1 MWSETF
7 LEDDKWEK
15 IRNSMDRPVI
25 ESWSALSEKTKRA
38 IVTQCAQ
45 RLSEEESTS
54 GEKSVDP
61 LFREIK
67 SGKAFLP
74 ETGPSDIPATLPK
87 PNPISESVVSI
98 ERADSGIPGDI
109 VVDENGKLLKS
120 YLGFTN
126 FTRFLT
132 QSYDDWIIHTLVP
145 MIKNQK
151 IEVRGGTI
159 RFKNVSLTPPK
170 TAKGEKIYPR
180 QARRLGITYGLRI
193 HADVFIQTYDTD
205 GVTVISE
212 ERLVDMK
219 ELGEIPLML
228 NSEKCYL
235 YKKTPK
241 ELLKVHEDPADPFGY
256 FIVSGTEKVVLLQ
269 EKLRLNRIL
278 VTSSKKGTESS
289 MTVETPR
296 GTVRINLVFGKQ
308 KRINFETR
316 FKAEI
321 KPRKRSKGK
330 EKEDGTLTERE
341 EAIRRREQA
350 KASAAKKDGN
360 YRYIGVE
367 KLFYVLQMR
376 QGLTPDPNLMTEQI
390 TRFTKEK
397 WRPKVSAEISILKFL
412 FPSQAPM
419 LVEKYIAHIKGGADV
434 QSPESIREVVDAIV
448 KNEIFPQ
455 LNNLEDKAGLQNIY
469 ALKSDMLAM
478 MVARLVEVNI
488 GLSPPDDRDSW
499 SNKRL
504 ESASRAM
511 DQLMKSIW
519 RRFVTHIKKEME
531 DKHIS
536 KHKSD
541 IVKLIDESNI
551 TRFFESSF
559 IGPNWGVPGSM
570 RTNMTQTPNRESV
583 VALYS
588 HMTRIDVATN
598 RNDKQPSIRMI
609 HGTQY
614 GYVCVTGDTEVSI
627 DQNHTIPISKL
638 QDGDSVLTVSK
649 DNLVET
655 PSRIKNYFQIKP
667 EKLLKITTISG
678 RTIKC
683 TPDHPFLV
691 KSPDFEHYYVK
702 AGDLN
707 VNDMVVIKNVLTP
720 IAEEKQTELMIKSAL
735 IPAQYRLELQET
747 GLLDKRLTQKQTET
761 LARLLG
767 AVITDGSITLRKSG
781 YYDLSFY
788 LGEEADVMEITD
800 DILFLGFTHPSIRR
814 KISRFNEKCV
824 HRTWEVSKNGA
835 FACFMAQV
843 GAFVGKKTEQN
854 RKIPDWI
861 MNANLKTKRAF
872 LSGFQGGDGGKVT
885 IYSNIKKWKLSIIPT
900 YQFCK
905 ETYLQNTIEY
915 LNQIKKLF
923 SEFGVNAKVTSKI
936 SEDKL
941 HAVSLSFDGDIDN
954 VVKYVDNITYSY
966 CYEKRR
972 RSSPAIEYIK
982 HKMTLLTERRKA
994 YNNAYTMFETHS
1006 LHEISI
1012 ETGISKTQLSRLKTQ
1027 KAKGKRTK
1035 PRCDNIITYEEF
1047 VSKYKD
1053 FEDKLAMP
1061 IHKIEEIP
1069 VECVYDFETVH
1080 TNHSFIANGFV
1091 THNCPV
1097 ESPEGENCGIVK
1109 NLAVT
1114 AQITYG
1120 KSDDNVI
1127 EEVLTATSDVGMPLF
1142 SENITSTHNTTIFVN
1157 GKFLGWCIGTELRRH
1172 LIMFRRASRPNRD
1185 MGITLDTR
1193 NNLFVHTDTSRLVRP
1208 LLVVEPVE
1216 KEGGKIEYEPLIKT
1230 KNLIG
1235 SDIRTLFDEGVIE
1248 YVDSYEVESPH
1259 FLVAKS
1265 FDQVKERYEQEKT
1278 YLNLRKETLRD
1289 KKLKEHR
1296 LRKQPEDRKLK
1307 KELKEIKNRLRNIE
1321 DTLNTIRG
1329 EQNFTH
1335 VEMDSTAILGISASI
1350 IPYPN
1355 HNQGPR
1361 NSYQSS
1367 MYKQALGIARAH
1379 HMACYSGKHKVL
1391 AYPTRPLFEPQLNEI
1406 LNLNAFP
1413 QGEMVWVAF
1422 ATTTGFTQEDAIVFN
1437 RASIDMGKF
1446 RMFKYINHRV
1456 TIGKSDGGRVEK
1468 LKLPTTISIE
1478 QRQTIYEHLNEDG
1491 LPTIGA
1497 HIKQRQ
1503 AIIGK
1508 VVMDGADK
1516 EVNES
1521 ILLGYGE
1528 EGTVDKVIVT
1538 SNGVERIVFVSLRVL
1553 RIPIEGDKF
1562 APRNAQKATIGKILP
1577 PEDMPYTEE
1586 GIIPDI
1592 IVNPHAIPSRMTHSY
1607 MMELIASK
1615 AGAIVGERINATAF
1629 RPFDYKYFR
1638 QILTDYGFSPDGKHV
1653 MYSGTTGRKMT
1664 TRIFSGPCYVQA
1676 LRHHVQDK
1684 IQVRRTGPRSA
1695 TSRQPVKGRA
1705 LMGGL
1710 RFGEMERDAAIAH
1723 GAAYFLKERLCG
1735 VSDCYKAMYCK
1746 CGQIATKSVI
1756 DGGYT
1761 CKLCRDAA
1769 EFGPVE
1775 TTAALKLLVNI
1786 LAGSG
1791 SKLVFTFE
1799 TEEQQRERMEK
1810 GGHLP
1815 PRKKVSPAFFPE
1827 MGELFTLEETGAVEK
1842 EV

>member
-1 MWSETF
+1 MWSDTF
-7 LEDDKWEK
+7 LEDEKWEK

-25 ESWSALSEKTKRA
+25 ESWNKLSEKTKRA

-54 GEKSVDP
+54 GGKTIDP

-67 SGKAFLP
+67 LGKAFQP
-74 ETGPSDIPATLPK
+74 ETGPDDIPETLPK
-87 PNPISESVVSI
+87 PNPISENIVPI
-98 ERADSGIPGDI
+98 ERADPGIPGDI
-109 VVDENGKLLKS
+109 VVDENGKLLKR

-132 QSYDDWIIHTLVP
+132 ESYDGWIWNGLLP
-145 MIKNQK
+145 MIKKQK
-151 IEVRGGTI
+151 IKVRGGAI
-159 RFKNVSLTPPK
+159 CFKNVSLTPPK

-180 QARRLGITYGLRI
+180 QARHLGITYGLRI
-193 HADVFIQTYDTD
+193 HTDVFIEKYDTD

-212 ERLVDMK
+212 EKLGEKK

-228 NSEKCYL
+228 NSKLCYL

-241 ELLKVHEDPADPFGY
+241 ELMNVQEDPADPFGY
-256 FIVSGTEKVVLLQ
+256 FIVSGAEKVILLQ
-269 EKLRLNRIL
+269 EKLRLNRIF
-278 VTSSKKGTESS
+278 VTSSKKGTECSL
-289 MTVETPR
+289 TVETAR
-296 GTVRINLVFGKQ
+296 GTVRINLVFSRH

-321 KPRKRSKGK
+321 NSRRRTKSTSN
-330 EKEDGTLTERE
+330 ESTSEERE
-341 EAIRRREQA
+341 EEVRRRAQA
-350 KASAAKKDGN
+350 KISASKKDGN

-367 KLFYVLQMR
+367 KLFYILQIR
-376 QGLTPDPNLMTEQI
+376 EGHTPDPNLMAEQI
-390 TRFTKEK
+390 TRFTKKE
-397 WRPKVSAEISILKFL
+397 WRSKVNAEISILKFL
-412 FPSQAPM
+412 FPSEEVPM
-419 LVEKYIAHIKGGADV
+419 LVERDIAQIKGGIDV
-434 QSPESIREVVDAIV
+434 KTPENITSVVNGIID
-448 KNEIFPQ
+448 NELFPQ
-455 LNNLEDKAGLQNIY
+455 LNTLKNKAGLQNIY
-469 ALKSDMLAM
+469 ALKNNMLAM
-478 MVARLVEVNI
+478 MVARLIEVNI

-504 ESASRAM
+504 ETASRSM

-519 RRFVTHIKKEME
+519 RRFVANIKNEME

-541 IVKLIDESNI
+541 IVKLIDQSNI

-559 IGPNWGVPGSM
+559 IGPNWGVPGSIKN
-570 RTNMTQTPNRESV
+570 NMTQTPNRESV

-598 RNDKQPSIRMI
+598 RNDKQPSIRMV

-614 GYVCVTGDTEVSI
+614 GYVCVTGDTQISI
-627 DQNHTIPISKL
+627 NQHHTQSIRELQN
-638 QDGDSVLTVSK
+638 GDTVLTVSK
-649 DNLVET
+649 DDLCEI
-655 PSRIKNYFQIKP
+655 PSRIKNYFKTQPK
-667 EKLLKITTISG
+667 KLLELTTISG

-691 KSPDFEHYYVK
+691 VNSGNKTWVR
-702 AGDLN
+702 AGKLQVSDQVIIKHILEPI
-707 VNDMVVIKNVLTP
+707 ND
-720 IAEEKQTELMIKSAL
+720 EKVTKLYIESKDISELYRDELM
-735 IPAQYRLELQET
+735 EM
-747 GLLDKRLTQKQTET
+747 GLLDRYLPQQYTET

-767 AVITDGSITLRKSG
+767 ASITDGHVHRRNNGS
-781 YYDLSFY
+781 YYSSFY
-788 LGEEADVMEITD
+788 LGEKADVFEIVD
-800 DILFLGFTHPSIRR
+800 DILSLGFSYPNIRR
-814 KISRFNEKCV
+814 KISKCDNCV
-824 HRTWEVSKNGA
+824 HKTWEVTKNGA
-835 FACFMAQV
+835 FACLMV
-843 GAFVGKKTEQN
+843 SIGAFIGKKTHQH
-854 RKIPDWI
+854 RIVPIWI
-861 MNANLKTKRAF
+861 KNANLKTLRAF
-872 LSGFQGGDGGKVT
+872 LSGFQGGDGGKISV
-885 IYSNIKKWKLSIIPT
+885 YSNVNKWKISIGPT
-900 YQFCK
+900 HQFSSDTYFS
-905 ETYLQNTIEY
+905 ETKQFLEEIRELFSRFKIMTEVKYNSLHDNLFDLRLVFRGDLQNIITY
-915 LNQIKKLF
+915 ANQ
-923 SEFGVNAKVTSKI
+923 
-936 SEDKL
+936 
-941 HAVSLSFDGDIDN
+941 
-954 VVKYVDNITYSY
+954 ITYSY

-972 RSSPAIEYIK
+972 KSAIAIEYAK
-982 HKMTLLTERRKA
+982 YKYMAVTKRQEAYDKA
-994 YNNAYTMFETHS
+994 YSMFGEHS
-1006 LHEISI
+1006 ISEISTI
-1012 ETGISKTQLSRLKTQ
+1012 TGISPKQLSRLKRNALNGKII
-1027 KAKGKRTK
+1027 KA
-1035 PRCDNIITYEEF
+1035 RCPNDFIGYNKFTSE
-1047 VSKYKD
+1047 YKD
-1053 FEDKLAMP
+1053 LEDKISIP
-1061 IHKIEEIP
+1061 IKSIKEIDA
-1069 VECVYDFETVH
+1069 ESVYDFETVN

-1114 AQITYG
+1114 AQITYA
-1120 KSDDNVI
+1120 KSDANVI
-1127 EEVLTATSDVGMPLF
+1127 EEILTARSDVGMPLF
-1142 SENITSTHNTTIFVN
+1142 SENITSTHNTAILVN
-1157 GKFLGWCIGTELRRH
+1157 GKFLGWCIGIELRRH
-1172 LIMFRRASRPNRD
+1172 LVMFRRSSWANND

-1216 KEGGKIEYEPLIKT
+1216 KKDGKIEYEPLIKT
-1230 KNLIG
+1230 KNLMG
-1235 SDIRTLFDEGVIE
+1235 ADIRTLFEEGVIE
-1248 YVDSYEVESPH
+1248 YVDSYEVESPYL
-1259 FLVAKS
+1259 LVAKS

-1278 YLNLRKETLRD
+1278 YLDLQKETLKD
-1289 KKLKEHR
+1289 KKRKESL
-1296 LRKQPEDRKLK
+1296 LRRNPDNKRIQE
-1307 KELKEIKNRLRNIE
+1307 EVKEIKNRLRNIE
-1321 DTLNTIRG
+1321 ETLNSIRD
-1329 EQNFTH
+1329 QQHFTH

-1367 MYKQALGIARAH
+1367 MYKQALGIARSH

-1391 AYPTRPLFEPQLNEI
+1391 AYPTRPLFEPQLNEV

-1468 LKLPTTISIE
+1468 LKLPSTISIE

-1491 LPTIGA
+1491 LPIIGA

-1508 VVMDGADK
+1508 VIMDGA
-1516 EVNES
+1516 EEIANES

-1528 EGTVDKVIVT
+1528 EGIVDRVIVT

-1562 APRNAQKATIGKILP
+1562 APRNAQKATIGKVLP

-1638 QILTDYGFSPDGKHV
+1638 QILRDYGFSPDGKHV
-1653 MYSGTTGRKMT
+1653 MYSGTTGRKIN
-1664 TRIFSGPCYVQA
+1664 TRIFTGPCYVQA

-1735 VSDCYKAMYCK
+1735 VSDCYKAVYCK

-1761 CKLCRDAA
+1761 CKLCRGAA
-1769 EFGPVE
+1769 EFGEVE
-1775 TTAALKLLVNI
+1775 TTAALKLLSNI

-1791 SKLVFTFE
+1791 FKQVFNFE

-1810 GGHLP
+1810 EGYLSH
-1815 PRKKVSPAFFPE
+1815 KK
-1827 MGELFTLEETGAVEK
+1827 
-1842 EV
+1842 